1 MWISTLERRKP
12 VNTTSDIRRTVLVVD
27 DHLSI
32 GMILSAALA
41 AHDFNVLTAGSGA
54 EALKICRHYSGTID
68 VLLSSFGLTPNDSTP
83 AEATRQAQIEHG
95 LTVMTR
101 AVEMR
106 PSLKIVLFSG
116 HSDETVVSSSIPEQ
130 WPILRRPCD
139 LRTLLRM
146 LGEAVHVA
154 A

>member
-1 MWISTLERRKP
+1 M
-12 VNTTSDIRRTVLVVD
+12 NTTSDTPRTVLVVD

-32 GMILSAALA
+32 GMILGAALA
-41 AHDFNVLTAGSGA
+41 AHDFNVLTASSGA
-54 EALKICRHYSGTID
+54 EALKICRHYPGTID
-68 VLLSSFGLTPNDSTP
+68 VLLSAFGLTPNESTP

-95 LTVMTR
+95 LVVMKR

-116 HSDETVVSSSIPEQ
+116 HSDETVVHSRIPEQ

-139 LRTLLRM
+139 LRTLLKT
-146 LGEAVHVA
+146 LGEAAHIA